1 MREMAGMKK
10 FGLILLIMIFF
21 SGVVVFA
28 NAMDYIPSNIAAVK
42 SQRIDGQ
49 SVVLEGQIIRCHD
62 DGKMAFRDKTGD
74 ISVEISDDAYDG
86 RDIMN
91 VPVQIYGQVC
101 ADFYTI
107 KIYVVDIE
115 FL

>member
-1 MREMAGMKK
+1 MKK
-10 FGLILLIMIFF
+10 FGLILFIMIFF
-21 SGVVVFA
+21 A
-28 NAMDYIPSNIAAVK
+28 NTVAFVSASDYTASNVAAVK

-49 SVVLEGQIIRCHD
+49 SVVL
-62 DGKMAFRDKTGD
+62 DGKIIGCHEDGTLAFRDQTGD
-74 ISVEISDDAYDG
+74 ISVQMNRNDYG
-86 RDIMN
+86 DIMD
-91 VPVQIYGQVC
+91 VPIQIYGQVY